1 MLIVFVPESACSSS
15 LFYQTGLLVSCYS
28 PQTLIWSQIIGAILI
43 SLFCAVQK
51 FILEFPKTHKQGH
64 AMLSIIVL
72 RVSFNWFLP
81 SSKEKKKALVGWKL
95 VFFSVVKREEEPILW
110 IRLNSLGW
118 KWNTVFTWYC
128 MQGFCTYSNQNEVAK
143 MIFSIQRFLS
153 RGYRVKHSCDS
164 SLAWNKEK
172 VEQTDKFMTKKCG
185 KYFKLKEWFTW
196 AREGEEL
203 VPASVLTHACFAW
216 KKFYSSAPFMK
227 TATPQKK
234 RKHGS
239 KHTEVH

>member
-1 MLIVFVPESACSSS
+1 
-15 LFYQTGLLVSCYS
+15 
-28 PQTLIWSQIIGAILI
+28 
-43 SLFCAVQK
+43 
-51 FILEFPKTHKQGH
+51 
-64 AMLSIIVL
+64 MLSIIVL

-128 MQGFCTYSNQNEVAK
+128 MQGFCTFSNQNEVAK

-164 SLAWNKEK
+164 NRAWNKEK
-172 VEQTDKFMTKKCG
+172 VEQTDKMTKKSG
-185 KYFKLKEWFTW
+185 KHLMLKEYLLGQEKVRSWCQPLFWHT
-196 AREGEEL
+196 
-203 VPASVLTHACFAW
+203 PVLPE
-216 KKFYSSAPFMK
+216 KSAF
-227 TATPQKK
+227 
-234 RKHGS
+234 
-239 KHTEVH
+239 

>member
-1 MLIVFVPESACSSS
+1 M
-15 LFYQTGLLVSCYS
+15 
-28 PQTLIWSQIIGAILI
+28 
-43 SLFCAVQK
+43 
-51 FILEFPKTHKQGH
+51 
-64 AMLSIIVL
+64 
-72 RVSFNWFLP
+72 
-81 SSKEKKKALVGWKL
+81 
-95 VFFSVVKREEEPILW
+95 KREEEPILW

-172 VEQTDKFMTKKCG
+172 VEQTDKMTKKFG
-185 KYFKLKEWFTW
+185 KHLMLKEWFTW
-196 AREGEEL
+196 AGEGEEL

-216 KKFYSSAPFMK
+216 KKCILVLLLWKLRS
-227 TATPQKK
+227 QKDK
-234 RKHGS
+234 CKHGS